1 MKPLVY
7 GYLRLD
13 VAGEHI
19 RDCERRIEQFADQ
32 QGYDL
37 GMVFHERTYGR
48 AGLDALVAE
57 LVRAQC
63 RNVVVPDLEH
73 LTRRTALRQEVE
85 ARLWCEAGAGV
96 LVAGASAGVLDRALA
111 GAIR

>member
-19 RDCERRIEQFADQ
+19 RECERQIELFADRH
-32 QGYDL
+32 GYDL

-48 AGLDALVAE
+48 AGLDALIAE

-63 RNVVVPDLEH
+63 RNIVVPDLEH
-73 LTRRTALRQEVE
+73 LTRQAALRQAVE
-85 ARLWCEAGAGV
+85 TRLWCEAGAGV
-96 LVAGASAGVLDRALA
+96 LIAGASAGVLDRELT
-111 GAIR
+111 GAAR

>member
-13 VAGEHI
+13 VAGERI
-19 RDCERRIEQFADQ
+19 QECERRIELFADRH
-32 QGYDL
+32 GYDL

-48 AGLDALVAE
+48 AGVDALIAE
-57 LVRAQC
+57 LRRAQC

-73 LTRRTALRQEVE
+73 LTRQAALRHAVE
-85 ARLWCEAGAGV
+85 TRLWCEAGAGV
-96 LVAGASAGVLDRALA
+96 LIAGSSAGVVGRELA

>member
-1 MKPLVY
+1 MKPLAY

-19 RDCERRIEQFADQ
+19 RECERRIELFADR

-48 AGLDALVAE
+48 AGLDALIAE
-57 LVRAQC
+57 LIRAQC
-63 RNVVVPDLEH
+63 RNVVVPELEH
-73 LTRRTALRQEVE
+73 LTRRAALRQAVE
-85 ARLWCEAGAGV
+85 TRLWCEAGAGV
-96 LVAGASAGVLDRALA
+96 LVAEASPGVRDRELT